1 MSLSPGIDGQDNKV
15 RKTFSDGSFL
25 LSSTPHLSHQ
35 AESNPLVVTVVH
47 QVLALPLPGALPL
60 ELRRDVEGG
69 VHPAVGLQCSLTHS
83 APRQVA
89 LDGFSEELV
98 AGDRDG
104 AEDEESTAP
113 SVVEPE
119 DPVVYGGLLVSYLDT
134 HSQPLQVCPTLD
146 LSV

>member
-1 MSLSPGIDGQDNKV
+1 M

-25 LSSTPHLSHQ
+25 LSNTPHLSDQ

-47 QVLALPLPGALPL
+47 QVLALPLPRALPL

-104 AEDEESTAP
+104 AEDEEGAGP
-113 SVVEPE
+113 PVEQPE
-119 DPVVYGGLLVSYLDT
+119 GPVVYGGFLLSYLDSDPAQSP
-134 HSQPLQVCPTLD
+134 H
-146 LSV
+146 